1 MSSAA
6 IDKKAGNTSVGSP
19 AVSPRR
25 KSQPLGINARKV
37 VSKRYSLKD
46 LKGQPYEDWAAIVTR
61 VVGHVSRAETG
72 EQRDKFFEAMT
83 DVMLAR
89 EFIPNTPCLVNAGK
103 PNGQLAACFVLD
115 VPDSLNGIMNHA
127 KAAATIHQTGGGTG
141 MTYEFLRPHGAMV
154 SSATGVASGPVSFM
168 NIVNQVT
175 DVVKQGGVRRGAN
188 MGMMRVT
195 HPDILRFIHAKND
208 QHSLTNFNI
217 SVNVT
222 DKFLEAVE
230 NNDWFQLEF
239 DNEPWTDP
247 VYDPVVG
254 GDYSIYRRP
263 DGSTMT
269 FRDKATYEAADL
281 SNCVR
286 EEPPRPGMV
295 YAPDIWNRIVAS
307 AHKYAEPGVAFID
320 EVNRHNHMMK
330 SMGPIYSCNP
340 CGEQFLHFSNS
351 CNLGSIDLAKFYHP
365 ESRID
370 WDRLRETTHLSTRF
384 LDNVIDTCTWPLPE
398 IDETVKRTRPVGL
411 GIMGF
416 ADLCINLRVAY
427 GSPQS
432 IDLMDE
438 VMGFVRREAWIE
450 SLRLGAEKGVFPEY
464 EPNKDAYDEFL
475 HGLLGDHLDKELG
488 GRITPR
494 NYEVTTIAPTGTIS
508 LVAET
513 SSGIEPNFSWAYVR
527 QDTLGTRTY
536 VHTEAA
542 RALGVEVD
550 QTDQDSIHDA
560 AQYVV
565 EHEDELPST
574 FISAMSIKSL
584 DHVKVLA

>member
-61 VVGHVSRAETG
+61 VVKHVSMAETG
-72 EQRDKFFEAMT
+72 EKRNTFFEAMT

-222 DKFLEAVE
+222 DKFLEAVDSHE
-230 NNDWFQLEF
+230 WFQLEF
-239 DNEPWTDP
+239 DGKPWTDP
-247 VYDPVVG
+247 IYDPVVD
-254 GDYSIYRRP
+254 GDYSVYRRS
-263 DGSTMT
+263 DGSTVT

-281 SNCVR
+281 SNSIK
-286 EEPPRPGMV
+286 EEPPR
-295 YAPDIWNRIVAS
+295 
-307 AHKYAEPGVAFID
+307 
-320 EVNRHNHMMK
+320 
-330 SMGPIYSCNP
+330 
-340 CGEQFLHFSNS
+340 
-351 CNLGSIDLAKFYHP
+351 
-365 ESRID
+365 
-370 WDRLRETTHLSTRF
+370 
-384 LDNVIDTCTWPLPE
+384 
-398 IDETVKRTRPVGL
+398 
-411 GIMGF
+411 
-416 ADLCINLRVAY
+416 
-427 GSPQS
+427 
-432 IDLMDE
+432 
-438 VMGFVRREAWIE
+438 
-450 SLRLGAEKGVFPEY
+450 
-464 EPNKDAYDEFL
+464 
-475 HGLLGDHLDKELG
+475 
-488 GRITPR
+488 
-494 NYEVTTIAPTGTIS
+494 
-508 LVAET
+508 
-513 SSGIEPNFSWAYVR
+513 
-527 QDTLGTRTY
+527 
-536 VHTEAA
+536 
-542 RALGVEVD
+542 
-550 QTDQDSIHDA
+550 
-560 AQYVV
+560 
-565 EHEDELPST
+565 
-574 FISAMSIKSL
+574 
-584 DHVKVLA
+584 